1 MGRDISSLCAE
12 RHYMGSSS
20 SGRYATDRNVRP
32 SYDRLPTPQELE
44 RALACRI
51 ANRTR
56 YVREYDALWWV
67 AECEDAKA
75 ELAAGAGLLDR
86 LRVALDEDPADLADE
101 TGPAWTHADFEAAAE
116 LLEERQAATLLRR
129 KQASRELRL
138 LGVSPKAQ
146 ARIAA
151 ELRLRASKR

>member
-1 MGRDISSLCAE
+1 MARDISSLCAE

-20 SGRYATDRNVRP
+20 SGRYATDRNLRP
-32 SYDRLPTPQELE
+32 SYERLPLPQDL
-44 RALACRI
+44 AHGAACRT

-56 YVREYDALWWV
+56 YVRKHDVLWWV
-67 AECEDAKA
+67 AECEDAKSELKRDADLLERLSVALQEDPADIA
-75 ELAAGAGLLDR
+75 ELAA
-86 LRVALDEDPADLADE
+86 
-101 TGPAWTHADFEAAAE
+101 PAWTHQDLETAAA
-116 LLEERQAATLLRR
+116 LLEDRRAAALARR

-151 ELRLRASKR
+151 ELRRRAQEA